1 MQGDTEAKTLALR
14 SIPHYTTH
22 YILRIT
28 HYALRIITQNPEL
41 TSYLIYYDP

>member
-1 MQGDTEAKTLALR
+1 MQGDTEAKPLALG

-28 HYALRIITQNPEL
+28 HYALSLKIQNSL
-41 TSYLIYYDP
+41 VT

>member
-1 MQGDTEAKTLALR
+1 MLGDTEAKTLALR

-22 YILRIT
+22 YILRI
-28 HYALRIITQNPEL
+28 ITQNPEL